1 MTEGY
6 GDGRMALVGG
16 AWNVPATEQLE
27 QRVAA
32 IEQLLVALH
41 ASFERIEAG
50 MVELLTEIRELG

>member
-16 AWNVPATEQLE
+16 QIPIPAIAQLE
-27 QRVAA
+27 VRVGE
-32 IEQLLVALH
+32 IERLLVALH

-50 MVELLTEIRELG
+50 MTVLLSEVRDLG